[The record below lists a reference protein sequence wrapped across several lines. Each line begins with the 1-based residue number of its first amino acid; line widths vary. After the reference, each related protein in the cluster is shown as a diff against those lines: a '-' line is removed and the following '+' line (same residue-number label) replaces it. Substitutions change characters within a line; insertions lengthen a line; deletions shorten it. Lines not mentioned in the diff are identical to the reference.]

1 MRFYDLNEGR
11 ILIDGV
17 DIKDITRE
25 NVHSLFGMVLQDTW
39 LFEGSVY
46 DNLVFTNKDIT
57 REQVESI
64 CKTVGIHFFINTLP
78 EKYDTILTDKVNLSA
93 GQKQLL
99 TIARAMILNAPLLIF
114 DEATS
119 SIDTRTSINSKSNG

>member
-1 MRFYDLNEGR
+1 MYR
-11 ILIDGV
+11 
-17 DIKDITRE
+17 
-25 NVHSLFGMVLQDTW
+25 
-39 LFEGSVY
+39 

-64 CKTVGIHFFINTLP
+64 CKTVGIHFINTLP

-119 SIDTRTSINSKSNG
+119 SIDTRTEVLIQKAMDELMTGRTSFVIVHRHLQFRNADLGIFLSE